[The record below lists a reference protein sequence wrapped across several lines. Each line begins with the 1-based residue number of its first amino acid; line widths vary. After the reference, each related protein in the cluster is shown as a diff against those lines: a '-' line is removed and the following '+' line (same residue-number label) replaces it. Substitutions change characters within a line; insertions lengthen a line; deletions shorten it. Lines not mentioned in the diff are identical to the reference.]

1 MKKSNENQTF
11 LDNIN
16 DKLDQ
21 GVNEIDDATVGALHN
36 IRKAAIAQA
45 ENKTINTW
53 NWLQPIPVMA
63 MASIVLVVS
72 VTLQMTMTSSV
83 LPAPALADIP
93 LLTASDDIE
102 FYNDLEFYQWLDA
115 EKLNG

>member
-1 MKKSNENQTF
+1 MKKSNENQAF

-16 DKLDQ
+16 HRLNQSVD
-21 GVNEIDDATVGALHN
+21 EIDDATLSALQK
-36 IRKAAIAQA
+36 IRKATVAEA
-45 ENKTINTW
+45 ENKTTNTW
-53 NWLQPIPVMA
+53 SWLQPIPVMA
-63 MASIVLVVS
+63 IASIVLVVS

-83 LPAPALADIP
+83 LPSPALADIP

>member
-1 MKKSNENQTF
+1 MKKSNENKAF

-16 DKLDQ
+16 DRLNKRVDEL
-21 GVNEIDDATVGALHN
+21 DDATLSALQN
-36 IRKAAIAQA
+36 IRKTAIAQA
-45 ENKTINTW
+45 ENKTTDTW

-63 MASIVLVVS
+63 LASIVLVVS

-83 LPAPALADIP
+83 LPSPALADIP
-93 LLTASDDIE
+93 MLTASDDIE

>member
-1 MKKSNENQTF
+1 MKYSNDDQA
-11 LDNIN
+11 LLKNIN
-16 DKLDQ
+16 HRLNQ
-21 GVNEIDDATVGALHN
+21 GVDEIDDATINALQD
-36 IRKAAIAQA
+36 IRKAAIAQT
-45 ENKTINTW
+45 ENKTTNTL

-63 MASIVLVVS
+63 IASIVLVVS

-83 LPAPALADIP
+83 LPSPALADIP